1 MSFQVTGIR
10 LARVDQRMI
19 KLRNL
24 ASLDLS
30 NNEIV
35 KLPENWDQVPCLRYC
50 N

>member
-1 MSFQVTGIR
+1 
-10 LARVDQRMI
+10 MI